1 MNTKIL
7 MKSGVCIVA
16 LATAAPAYAQS
27 DRLETIVVTAQ
38 KREQNIQD
46 VPIAVTAFG
55 AKELDARNVVSFE
68 EIARSVPGLQYEQ
81 DVDIR
86 SSQVRI
92 RGILGG
98 GLSAGTDS
106 SVSVYVDEVYL
117 GQTTAANM
125 DVFDLERLEVLRGPQ
140 GTLFGRNSLSGV
152 VNVTSKRP
160 SDEFEGYLQAE
171 YGNYDHKRIKGRV
184 SGAIIEDKLSASVS
198 GVYFDRDG
206 FLENATLGTDTN
218 NQHSWGGRV
227 GLYFTPTENI
237 DWTISTDYRK
247 VDQQAKTFETLIND
261 FAGSVP
267 GNLGGLL
274 NTDPYDRVT
283 YGDFAGK
290 ETLESWGISARGRVK
305 LGAVDVVSVTGY
317 RSHEYLSDGESDL
330 TPIGVGRNQDGQ
342 DVRRF
347 TQEIR
352 LETTSDGPFQ
362 AIVGAFYLDQD
373 STNESGVLLQEEFV
387 ETLPLIFG
395 LPPVPIMELTGGA
408 VGVTETKSYA
418 FFGNL
423 TYDLTE
429 KLQIS
434 LGARQTW
441 DDKTLVSFSQTDFE
455 SVFGFPLL
463 AGTGSVPTTKDSYSA
478 FTPSASIRYKPSDDV
493 TLYATAS
500 KGFRSG
506 GFNDALGDLSGVAF
520 EPETLWNY
528 EGGLKSVWFDQ
539 AFLANISLFYMDWD
553 NIQLIGDDP
562 TTPTLYDPRT
572 INAGRAV
579 SQGVEVELAA
589 ALTDNFT
596 IGANFIVVDAVYKE
610 GVLPDLTPLD
620 RIPGAAD
627 FTVNVSAEYVYPV
640 SNDLDITLRG
650 EYYRQGE
657 VALSANQSRPEAFQ
671 EGYGLLG
678 ARLSLVS
685 EDSWQFALWGKN
697 LLDEKYNTSVFDLL
711 SNPFVGQYFN
721 TLGAPRTYGAEV
733 RVSF

>member
-1 MNTKIL
+1 